1 MTAEPTRLA
10 HTSSPTPLAVAL
22 SIRDRLAQG
31 VGEECRVFCY
41 VPETPPY
48 PHIAVGFNAD
58 EALFNRMVGVLEI
71 HIASRYKGPKE
82 IHTLAQGVQTTL
94 DHMLLE
100 RPQTLSLKPL
110 DAHLSRDLTD
120 LQASNG
126 LQRLRLRYQLF
137 FRKESR
143 RHAHRN

>member
-1 MTAEPTRLA
+1 MAG
-10 HTSSPTPLAVAL
+10 
-22 SIRDRLAQG
+22 I
-31 VGEECRVFCY
+31 
-41 VPETPPY
+41 
-48 PHIAVGFNAD
+48 
-58 EALFNRMVGVLEI
+58 LEI

-100 RPQTLSLKPL
+100 RPCTLSLKPL

-120 LQASNG
+120 LQASGG